1 MRRLPSWPALA
12 CLIALAGVSTA
23 DEPKKE
29 PAGKP
34 IARMVHYTGLVQGV
48 GFRATTADI
57 ARGHPVTGWVKNLP
71 DGRVQLLVEGQEEAV
86 KKFLEAVRARWKR
99 NIDKE
104 QTEERKP
111 TGEYRDF
118 SIRR

>member
-1 MRRLPSWPALA
+1 MRQLPSWLALGL
-12 CLIALAGVSTA
+12 LIATAGAAPA
-23 DEPKKE
+23 DEAK
-29 PAGKP
+29 KP
-34 IARMVHYTGLVQGV
+34 IARMVHYSGLVQGV
-48 GFRATTADI
+48 GFRATVAEI
-57 ARGHPVTGWVKNLP
+57 AHGRPVTGWVKNLP
-71 DGRVQLLVEGQEEAV
+71 DGRVQLVVEGREEAV
-86 KKFLEAVRARWKR
+86 KKFLDAVRARWKR